1 MLTTWPVGH
10 VEAGLFE
17 TLTRQLS
24 QHMWVSKVATCLGWT
39 PACALRTDNVA
50 LRDSPMAANVSGGK
64 RCPDFKNNKKLRSYG
79 PGQRCWIGCFQR
91 SCKLVRLNMDAPLVT
106 FVNCRNTS
114 AHAVNHRKF
123 SCVETQHCTFRTC
136 AAIHAGLES
145 CKGHEADNGLNDGCL
160 PK

>member
-64 RCPDFKNNKKLRSYG
+64 RCPDFAKQQETEKLWPWPAVLDRLFPTQLQTCS
-79 PGQRCWIGCFQR
+79 IEHGCPTCHVCELQ
-91 SCKLVRLNMDAPLVT
+91 K
-106 FVNCRNTS
+106 
-114 AHAVNHRKF
+114 H
-123 SCVETQHCTFRTC
+123 QCTC
-136 AAIHAGLES
+136 
-145 CKGHEADNGLNDGCL
+145 C
-160 PK
+160 